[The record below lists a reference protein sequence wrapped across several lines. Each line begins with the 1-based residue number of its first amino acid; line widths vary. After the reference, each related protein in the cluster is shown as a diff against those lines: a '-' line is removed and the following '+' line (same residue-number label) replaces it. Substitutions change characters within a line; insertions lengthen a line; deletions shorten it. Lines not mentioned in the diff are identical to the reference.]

1 MLTDYLRQRT
11 APSPTLDAGNFLDGI
26 GDSPNGS
33 IGIKLTV
40 AGVTV
45 EEGGESPTKK
55 VSLAPVQPVT
65 IPQFPTELPPAELL
79 LLKEHLAVGITLD
92 R

>member
-1 MLTDYLRQRT
+1 MTTETLSRPVT
-11 APSPTLDAGNFLDGI
+11 PSRVPSVPAR
-26 GDSPNGS
+26 S
-33 IGIKLTV
+33 
-40 AGVTV
+40 
-45 EEGGESPTKK
+45 ESPTKK